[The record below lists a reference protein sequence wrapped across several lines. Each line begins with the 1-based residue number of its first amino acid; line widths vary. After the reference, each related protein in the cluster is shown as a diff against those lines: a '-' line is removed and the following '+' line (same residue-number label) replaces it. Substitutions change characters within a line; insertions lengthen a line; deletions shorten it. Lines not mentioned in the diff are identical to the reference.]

1 MITAHGL
8 SDEFCM
14 VAGTGQGCNCSP
26 NRANIDL
33 APLQWTLERLIP
45 GYPLPTRGDR
55 GGGGGQDA
63 GGDGAGGAAAA
74 DVGGGRGDDGRRHD
88 GGHRAPAF
96 APPMAGMR
104 VRHWTPVR
112 AAPPVRPPSLLT
124 HSLAP
129 AFWPRPHK
137 QICMDRGF
145 APTPIPN
152 PLIGG
157 VKRVSLGTLKQR
169 AATATHSPLQALLAF
184 RENILRNP
192 CAARVCRS
200 PAHFLCA
207 VWRARAL

>member
-1 MITAHGL
+1 
-8 SDEFCM
+8 
-14 VAGTGQGCNCSP
+14 
-26 NRANIDL
+26 
-33 APLQWTLERLIP
+33 
-45 GYPLPTRGDR
+45 
-55 GGGGGQDA
+55 
-63 GGDGAGGAAAA
+63 
-74 DVGGGRGDDGRRHD
+74 
-88 GGHRAPAF
+88 
-96 APPMAGMR
+96 MAGMR
-104 VRHWTPVR
+104 VRHWTPAR

-169 AATATHSPLQALLAF
+169 AATATHNPLQALLAF

-192 CAARVCRS
+192 CVARVCRS
-200 PAHFLCA
+200 PAHFFCA
-207 VWRARAL
+207 VWRARALIKLYRGRARLPSTYDVLKCAAENIFNRDERFEFLDYALFGIGLKVVPLLQHTPPVARMWHVAHWRRVRNFVPPER

>member
-1 MITAHGL
+1 MGALGSGSERGRRANGTCSVQRPKSWSAAQAAPVRHMDAEGITA
-8 SDEFCM
+8 
-14 VAGTGQGCNCSP
+14 P
-26 NRANIDL
+26 
-33 APLQWTLERLIP
+33 
-45 GYPLPTRGDR
+45 
-55 GGGGGQDA
+55 
-63 GGDGAGGAAAA
+63 
-74 DVGGGRGDDGRRHD
+74 
-88 GGHRAPAF
+88 RAPAF